1 MSKYIGSDFDDFLK
15 EQGLLAEAEA
25 KALKKVIAFQIQ
37 EVMIEENLSKTKMA
51 KRMNTS
57 RASLDRL
64 LDPDN
69 PAVTLQTLE
78 RAAIALGK
86 RIKMELVG

>member
-1 MSKYIGSDFDDFLK
+1 MNKYVGSDFDEFLE
-15 EQGLLAEAEA
+15 EQGMLAEAEA
-25 KALKKVIAFQIQ
+25 KAIKKVIAYQIQ
-37 EVMIEENLSKTKMA
+37 EVMERESLSKTKMA

-64 LDPDN
+64 LDPEN
-69 PAVTLQTLE
+69 PSVTLQTLE

-86 RIKMELVG
+86 RIRMELV